1 MSRSDSPAT
10 PDAEGGWSASYEV
23 DLAAVLGPFAR
34 GGADPCTVVTGP
46 RRVWRACR
54 TPDGPGTLRIDADRL
69 DVSVAAWGPG
79 ASWLVASVPDL
90 LGFADQQPSESVMAR
105 LPEHLAPAWRRL
117 ARSWRVPRS
126 RLVLEALVAAVLEQK
141 VTGVQSRRAWRSL
154 VVETG
159 DPAPGPAPRPM
170 HTLPDAADLRRVPSW
185 TWHRW
190 GVTPHQAAA
199 LQSALASPG
208 RLAECA
214 DLSHDRA
221 RARLRAIR
229 GIGEWTTSEV
239 AQRALGDADAVSF
252 GDFHLANQV
261 VHAFTG
267 ERNGTDERMGELLAP
282 FAGHRYRV
290 QRAVERSGIVRPARG
305 PRMTISDHRR
315 H

>member
-1 MSRSDSPAT
+1 MSRSGSPAT
-10 PDAEGGWSASYEV
+10 PDAEGGWSAPYEV
-23 DLAAVLGPFAR
+23 DLSAVLGPFVR
-34 GGADPCTVVTGP
+34 GGGDPCAVVP
-46 RRVWRACR
+46 DVHAAWRASR
-54 TPDGPGTLRIDADRL
+54 TPEGPGTLQVEANGPE
-69 DVSVAAWGPG
+69 VTAAAWGPG
-79 ASWLVASVPDL
+79 AAWLVASVPDL
-90 LGFADQQPSESVMAR
+90 LGFGDQQPSDAVMAS
-105 LPEHLAPAWRRL
+105 LPDHLAPVWRRL
-117 ARSWRVPRS
+117 ARTWRVPRS

-154 VVETG
+154 VMETG
-159 DPAPGPAPRPM
+159 VPAPGPTPRP
-170 HTLPDAADLRRVPSW
+170 LYVVPDAADLRRVPSW

-199 LQSALASPG
+199 LQSALTSPG

-214 DLSHDRA
+214 DLPRDKA

-229 GIGEWTTSEV
+229 GIGEWTTAEV

-267 ERNGTDERMGELLAP
+267 ERNGTDDRMAELLAP

-290 QRAVERSGIVRPARG
+290 QRVVELSGIERPARG
-305 PRMTISDHRR
+305 PRMTIADHR
-315 H
+315 HH